1 MSFKQSTKTHD
12 DQLLQ
17 LPRDMDQ
24 DKHIKHNC
32 AERFTGG
39 WWYNSCYDAH
49 PTGTSTT
56 TKTRGYKYVKYYCGG
71 ERGTCGDSSEEGC
84 ADSFEEAELLLVPK

>member
-24 DKHIKHNC
+24 DKDSSYNC
-32 AERFTGG
+32 AEQFTGG
-39 WWYNSCYDAH
+39 WWYNRAACMFAH
-49 PTGTSTT
+49 PTGKSRPTQAS
-56 TKTRGYKYVKYYCGG
+56 GWEYMMYYFGG
-71 ERGTCGDSSEEGC
+71 ERGESD
-84 ADSFEEAELLLVPK
+84 ASFEEAEFLLVPK

>member
-1 MSFKQSTKTHD
+1 
-12 DQLLQ
+12 
-17 LPRDMDQ
+17 MDQ
-24 DKHIKHNC
+24 DKHIKLNC

-56 TKTRGYKYVKYYCGG
+56 TKTSGWEYVTYYYGG
-71 ERGTCGDSSEEGC
+71 ERGDGWE
-84 ADSFEEAELLLVPK
+84 SFEEAELLLVQK

>member
-1 MSFKQSTKTHD
+1 MSFKQRTKTHD

-24 DKHIKHNC
+24 DKNWNNC
-32 AERFTGG
+32 AQYHTGG
-39 WWYNSCYDAH
+39 WWYNKCMGAH

-56 TKTRGYKYVKYYCGG
+56 TKTSGYKYVTYMYGG
-71 ERGTCGDSSEEGC
+71 ERGFGD
-84 ADSFEEAELLLVPK
+84 DSFEEAELLLVPK